1 MTATPFVPELPP
13 VHLAGCTMQRHH
25 VCAFFDS
32 TKQEDATMLPFLRE
46 GIEQGERSF
55 CIVDP
60 DGLGAYAARLTG
72 AGIPVQDRIKGKQL
86 EIRPWNDAYLREDR
100 FDQDAMLSL
109 IESVL
114 QEGKDLGF
122 PRTRLLAHM
131 EWSCED
137 RPGVDD
143 LVEYET
149 RLNYILPRYPDP
161 VICAYDTSKYDGA
174 VLMDILR
181 THPMV
186 LVGGILRE
194 NPFFVPPD
202 EFLRELRER
211 SAGRI
216 GS

>member
-1 MTATPFVPELPP
+1 MTELPSSHLPP
-13 VHLAGCTMQRHH
+13 VELGGCTMRHHH

-32 TKQEDATMLPFLRE
+32 TRQEDATMMPFMRDGLA
-46 GIEQGERSF
+46 QGERGF

-60 DGLGAYAARLTG
+60 DEIQSYELRLVAAGVETDE
-72 AGIPVQDRIKGKQL
+72 AKMKGQL
-86 EIRPWNDAYLREDR
+86 EIRPWNEAYLRDGHFNQE
-100 FDQDAMLSL
+100 AMLAL

-114 QEGKDLGF
+114 QEGAARGF

-137 RPGVDD
+137 RPGVND

-149 RLNYILPRYPDP
+149 RLNYILPKYSDP
-161 VICAYDTSKYDGA
+161 VVCAYDTSKYDGA

-186 LVGGILRE
+186 LVGGVLRE
-194 NPFFVPPD
+194 NPFFVPPE

-211 SAGRI
+211 AVGAKAN
-216 GS
+216 

>member
-1 MTATPFVPELPP
+1 
-13 VHLAGCTMQRHH
+13 MQTQHH

-46 GIEQGERSF
+46 GVELGERGF

-60 DGLGAYAARLTG
+60 AAVSAYEERLEG
-72 AGIPVQDRIKGKQL
+72 AGIPVREASDRGQL
-86 EIRPWNDAYLREDR
+86 EVRSWNDAYLRGGR
-100 FDQDAMLSL
+100 FEQDAMLAL
-109 IESVL
+109 IEEVL
-114 QEGKDLGF
+114 QEGAARGF

-137 RPGVDD
+137 RPGVND

-149 RLNYILPRYPDP
+149 RLNAILPHYHDP
-161 VICAYDTSKYDGA
+161 VICAYDTNRFDGA
-174 VLMDILR
+174 VLMDVLR

-186 LVGGILRE
+186 LVGGVLRE
-194 NPFFVPPD
+194 NPFFVAPD

-211 SAGRI
+211 GTDEA
-216 GS
+216 